1 MKKFLNH
8 RVLPF
13 VCTLSIL
20 VSLLVVPASAASG
33 VGKDTGKD
41 TANRDAWASYITSTD
56 PVFGDLFS
64 KHFNVDVGYR
74 IFFRIIDDVVGRRYG
89 EVDLDELNTICVQL
103 NEAFCNKLI
112 SDLYSFVDVT
122 SAIANYTL
130 MTCFRIPNMRFEVVA
145 GGATA
150 GYYRIKDNV
159 SGLYVV
165 NAVGLYPCTP
175 IDGEFTD
182 TDKHNHW
189 VSKDSAEKNLRYSQV
204 MTGADMRQLCTTLQV
219 AGEPAYV
226 GNFGTKY
233 KAIFRDGREV
243 YANPD
248 GYPFVSAAD
257 DSEWAVNQTRPDA
270 GVKDENGNDVEEL
283 PEENTTGIDLSGMT
297 ITLPDGSINFIDKI
311 IYDES
316 TKSYHIDSHD
326 TYNYTVNNYYTW
338 NYYINYTSIT
348 YIGQTEE
355 YNKYYEVYY
364 ELPDGRDSADLTKE
378 DLEQLNLSVD
388 VIPYGRSADDTS
400 LRSLYHFD
408 GDTKDSSYWNYCTD
422 FTWNKGASLTYMDS
436 GVFEGALYLDETE
449 HDFTI
454 KLPSNIGS
462 SDFTI
467 QFRYYQSATAAP
479 VTDSYLQSGNQ
490 IMMKLDGANYR
501 AQTDSILA
509 SMPVGSWNEIAIIRS
524 GGRWSW
530 YLNGVCLMTSGYL
543 TNVVLS
549 DTLTFHFGSEQQTFK
564 YIDELRVLNFGIVSA
579 GQNYECTSV
588 PYDTNLTLVLPDSK
602 LPVADEYWSIKNDE
616 QTNILSQYDM
626 DYFAGTSNATNSY
639 FRTASGTLSAKSSS
653 SYYGYSG
660 TYVTGGSGAVD
671 PKFPAFARYNSFSS
685 ISFTDEGFRLD
696 SSALPSSLS
705 LDKMVYESAGKSLSI
720 LGSGS
725 TTSVVPSTGI
735 FSALNTFNAQG
746 AFSNVLP
753 AGYYTFSLVT
763 SSGNVKSVTFNLP
776 SSQDTQYP
784 LSGSKLGTANT
795 NSKVIASSTVDG
807 YTFGLLKTYASI
819 GGDPLK
825 PFYWLFVRPSSRS
838 APADSI
844 VYMELVEGKQTAL
857 EAEWVESVTLL
868 DKSDLNTP
876 TLAVRTDIDITS
888 YQIGGVRPSIPEKGQ
903 VWAMVEN
910 DRIVSIQIYNGQ
922 AWEGVDGRIWTG
934 QRWIP
939 ASSYN
944 IITLQDMYDI
954 VDATPNYEYIYSEA
968 GFWAWWQKS
977 WNAFTEKLFA
987 TLGSGVTGSGGA
999 TLNPDT
1005 APAVPDDE
1013 TTGEKGYT
1021 IIDLFVVLKDGT
1033 WSFITGIVSTAYD
1046 GFNGFV
1052 ESVSSAGSFFEFY
1065 DDESE
1070 ESIFFIPLEEGE
1082 TIWD

>member
-1 MKKFLNH
+1 MNKFIYH
-8 RVLPF
+8 KVLPF
-13 VCTLSIL
+13 VCALSIL
-20 VSLLVVPASAASG
+20 VFLLVVPASAASG

-103 NEAFCNKLI
+103 NEAFCNKPI

-189 VSKDSAEKNLRYSQV
+189 VAKDSAEKNLRYSQV

-257 DSEWAVNQTRPDA
+257 DSEWAVNQPRPDA

-283 PEENTTGIDLSGMT
+283 PEENMTGIDLSGMT

-326 TYNYTVNNYYTW
+326 TYNYEINNYYTW

-422 FTWNKGASLTYMDS
+422 FTWNKGASLTYMDA
-436 GVFEGALYLDETE
+436 GVFDGALYLDETE
-449 HDFTI
+449 HDFTLT
-454 KLPSNIGS
+454 LPSSVASG
-462 SDFTI
+462 DFSL

-479 VTDSYLQSGNQ
+479 QTDSYIQLGSFTAMQFNGAHLFNSSGSTLSSVP
-490 IMMKLDGANYR
+490 I
-501 AQTDSILA
+501 
-509 SMPVGSWNEIAIIRS
+509 GSWNEIALIRS
-524 GGRWSW
+524 SGILYY
-530 YLNGVCLMTSGYL
+530 YLNGVCIGSVGF
-543 TNVVLS
+543 TNAFS
-549 DTLTFHFGSEQQTFK
+549 NKITFHFGSAQQTFK
-564 YIDELRVLNFGIVSA
+564 YFDELRVLNYPLAFGGSY
-579 GQNYECTSV
+579 YECTSV
-588 PYDTNLTLVLPDSK
+588 PHDTNLTLVLPDSTV
-602 LPVADEYWSIKNDE
+602 PVADEYIKWTTE
-616 QTNILSQYDM
+616 TNPTLLYNFESASLD
-626 DYFAGTSNATNSY
+626 FVLRTSNPQNNIYSDNMGFWTNSPNFTVSYDTSDSGLMLSRVSGGSGSQDFGGLWFNLVTMANSNQVFTVPATLNFYYY
-639 FRTASGTLSAKSSS
+639 FDDYAPCKVTLSAKSSS
-653 SYYGYSG
+653 SGVKFTLSH
-660 TYVTGGSGAVD
+660 VDDLPSNVQIAFVNDRFLLLRPSADGGNLLL
-671 PKFPAFARYNSFSS
+671 KR
-685 ISFTDEGFRLD
+685 IEFRLD
-696 SSALPSSLS
+696 GSNPSVAE
-705 LDKMVYESAGKSLSI
+705 KITSI
-720 LGSGS
+720 
-725 TTSVVPSTGI
+725 
-735 FSALNTFNAQG
+735 
-746 AFSNVLP
+746 
-753 AGYYTFSLVT
+753 
-763 SSGNVKSVTFNLP
+763 
-776 SSQDTQYP
+776 
-784 LSGSKLGTANT
+784 
-795 NSKVIASSTVDG
+795 
-807 YTFGLLKTYASI
+807 
-819 GGDPLK
+819 
-825 PFYWLFVRPSSRS
+825 
-838 APADSI
+838 
-844 VYMELVEGKQTAL
+844 
-857 EAEWVESVTLL
+857 TLM

-888 YQIGGVRPSIPEKGQ
+888 YQIGGVRPSLPTKGQ

-977 WNAFTEKLFA
+977 WNAFQEKLFQA
-987 TLGSGVTGSGGA
+987 LGSGGSGSGSIVPGTVKQKVSEALSSLIEGIFGTITEVLKSLIGAASDLLSGIFSFFSDTVFGGIRDFFSSFDELINPFETTIENEDGSTTTSPGLPDDVVTGLGFFSG
-999 TLNPDT
+999 LIMLIPDE
-1005 APAVPDDE
+1005 VR
-1013 TTGEKGYT
+1013 
-1021 IIDLFVVLKDGT
+1021 VVLFFFAGLT
-1033 WSFITGIVSTAYD
+1033 LFIAILKRFA
-1046 GFNGFV
+1046 
-1052 ESVSSAGSFFEFY
+1052 
-1065 DDESE
+1065 
-1070 ESIFFIPLEEGE
+1070 
-1082 TIWD
+1082 

>member
-1 MKKFLNH
+1 MNKFIYH
-8 RVLPF
+8 KVLPF

-41 TANRDAWASYITSTD
+41 TANRDAWVSYITSTD

-103 NEAFCNKLI
+103 NEAFCNKPI

-326 TYNYTVNNYYTW
+326 TYNYTTNNYYTW

-378 DLEQLNLSVD
+378 DLEQLNLSID

-422 FTWNKGASLTYMDS
+422 FTWNKGASLTYMDA
-436 GVFEGALYLDETE
+436 GVFDGALYLDETE
-449 HDFTI
+449 HDFTVR
-454 KLPSNIGS
+454 LPSSIGKG
-462 SDFTI
+462 DFTL

-479 VTDSYLQSGNQ
+479 VTDSYISSGEQVLIRFNGSDYLPQ
-490 IMMKLDGANYR
+490 AGSSF
-501 AQTDSILA
+501 AQ
-509 SMPVGSWNEIAIIRS
+509 MPVGSWNEIAIVRS
-524 GGRWSW
+524 DGAYSW
-530 YLNGVCLMTSGYL
+530 YLNGVWLYTSSLLGSA
-543 TNVVLS
+543 VLS
-549 DTLTFHFGSEQQTFK
+549 DDFTFHFGSEQQTFK
-564 YIDELRVLNFGIVSA
+564 YIDELRVLNYGIVPA
-579 GQNYECTSV
+579 GQNYEPTAV
-588 PYDTNLTLVLPDSK
+588 PHDTNLTLVLPDSAV
-602 LPVADEYWSIKNDE
+602 PVADEYWSFDQTISPVFSTDFTTGDSSVFSHVPSLGDDNIANGKWAYSYND
-616 QTNILSQYDM
+616 TVVVNSNSAFVSKKGSSTFNYRNGILTQIPISTFSGGAVTFAVTTSDGKIGVFTVS
-626 DYFAGTSNATNSY
+626 DYTDLITD
-639 FRTASGTLSAKSSS
+639 SSS
-653 SYYGYSG
+653 SKDCGDYTLYIGLHPSG
-660 TYVTGGSGAVD
+660 GVNVDFAIVPDADVSTIEIIYAEILNGTNCNTGH
-671 PKFPAFARYNSFSS
+671 
-685 ISFTDEGFRLD
+685 E
-696 SSALPSSLS
+696 
-705 LDKMVYESAGKSLSI
+705 
-720 LGSGS
+720 
-725 TTSVVPSTGI
+725 
-735 FSALNTFNAQG
+735 
-746 AFSNVLP
+746 
-753 AGYYTFSLVT
+753 LVT
-763 SSGNVKSVTFNLP
+763 SITGIEQSEF
-776 SSQDTQYP
+776 
-784 LSGSKLGTANT
+784 
-795 NSKVIASSTVDG
+795 
-807 YTFGLLKTYASI
+807 
-819 GGDPLK
+819 
-825 PFYWLFVRPSSRS
+825 
-838 APADSI
+838 
-844 VYMELVEGKQTAL
+844 
-857 EAEWVESVTLL
+857 
-868 DKSDLNTP
+868 NTP
-876 TLAVRTDIDITS
+876 TLAVRTDLDITS
-888 YQIGGVRPSIPEKGQ
+888 YQIGGVRPSLPEKGQ

-910 DRIVSIQIYNGQ
+910 ERIVSLQVYNGQ

-934 QRWIP
+934 ERWVP
-939 ASSYN
+939 MGSYN

-954 VDATPNYEYIYSEA
+954 VDATPDYEYIYSEA
-968 GFWAWWQKS
+968 GFWSWWQKS
-977 WNAFTEKLFA
+977 WNAFQEKLFQA
-987 TLGSGVTGSGGA
+987 LGSGGSGGGSI
-999 TLNPDT
+999 
-1005 APAVPDDE
+1005 VPGTVKQKVSE
-1013 TTGEKGYT
+1013 VLSSLIEGIFGT
-1021 IIDLFVVLKDGT
+1021 ITEVLKSLIGAASDLL
-1033 WSFITGIVSTAYD
+1033 SGIFGFLSETVLGGINDFFSSLDELVNPFESTVTD
-1046 GFNGFV
+1046 
-1052 ESVSSAGSFFEFY
+1052 
-1065 DDESE
+1065 
-1070 ESIFFIPLEEGE
+1070 EEGNTTTSTE
-1082 TIWD
+1082 LPEGISAVFAFFSGLFLIIPEELRIIMLFGMGCLLLLAVFKMVKA